1 MLVNLRWHCLYT
13 VYIIFNGKCL
23 PLFLSQFSHKSVS
36 PWDFIMGRIFLDH
49 IGGTRLFS
57 CANCDT
63 ILTNRSELISTR
75 FTGATGRAFLFNK
88 VWKNF
93 IPFNSALIS
102 NQTGN
107 LFNVWSP
114 ASKCAYMPVS
124 PLQVVNLQ
132 YSEVQDRVMLTGR
145 HMVRDVSCKNC
156 NSKLGWIYEFATE
169 DSQRY
174 KEGRVILERALVR
187 ESEGFE
193 EHVPSDNSWALGL
206 ISYSLASTLHTP
218 PEDLVVSEVLAS
230 PRHTP
235 SPSLV
240 YDLRLLLIR
249 RLYCWL
255 CSCWIS
261 TPRIHPDLCVI
272 EKHPKTAGDT
282 WGVVTSLV

>member
-1 MLVNLRWHCLYT
+1 MLINSAGTAEREQQTSHHSDTFRHKDRGTDETKIRETASITEICERKRRYKVRSRGT
-13 VYIIFNGKCL
+13 KSRTRETNGERL
-23 PLFLSQFSHKSVS
+23 VAAEQRA
-36 PWDFIMGRIFLDH
+36 MGRIFLDH

-88 VWKNF
+88 
-93 IPFNSALIS
+93 
-102 NQTGN
+102 
-107 LFNVWSP
+107 
-114 ASKCAYMPVS
+114 
-124 PLQVVNLQ
+124 VVNLQ

-193 EHVPSDNSWALGL
+193 EHVPSDNS
-206 ISYSLASTLHTP
+206 
-218 PEDLVVSEVLAS
+218 
-230 PRHTP
+230 
-235 SPSLV
+235 
-240 YDLRLLLIR
+240 
-249 RLYCWL
+249 
-255 CSCWIS
+255 
-261 TPRIHPDLCVI
+261 
-272 EKHPKTAGDT
+272 
-282 WGVVTSLV
+282 

>member
-1 MLVNLRWHCLYT
+1 MPCHVEKSINLQELMEFIPNYHRRPHEDT
-13 VYIIFNGKCL
+13 DQIAG
-23 PLFLSQFSHKSVS
+23 
-36 PWDFIMGRIFLDH
+36 IMGRIFLDH

-88 VWKNF
+88 
-93 IPFNSALIS
+93 
-102 NQTGN
+102 
-107 LFNVWSP
+107 
-114 ASKCAYMPVS
+114 
-124 PLQVVNLQ
+124 VVNLQ

-193 EHVPSDNSWALGL
+193 EHVPSD
-206 ISYSLASTLHTP
+206 AS
-218 PEDLVVSEVLAS
+218 
-230 PRHTP
+230 
-235 SPSLV
+235 
-240 YDLRLLLIR
+240 
-249 RLYCWL
+249 
-255 CSCWIS
+255 
-261 TPRIHPDLCVI
+261 
-272 EKHPKTAGDT
+272 
-282 WGVVTSLV
+282 